1 MADGEDMDE
10 DDDSDED
17 DDYDSDME
25 DMSEED
31 DSDEDLEAEPSVRIE
46 ELPNDDVQLASPT
59 KQVSLE
65 QASEAT

>member
-1 MADGEDMDE
+1 MDE
-10 DDDSDED
+10 DYDSYED

-46 ELPNDDVQLASPT
+46 ELPNDDVQLASPL
-59 KQVSLE
+59 KQARPE
-65 QASEAT
+65 